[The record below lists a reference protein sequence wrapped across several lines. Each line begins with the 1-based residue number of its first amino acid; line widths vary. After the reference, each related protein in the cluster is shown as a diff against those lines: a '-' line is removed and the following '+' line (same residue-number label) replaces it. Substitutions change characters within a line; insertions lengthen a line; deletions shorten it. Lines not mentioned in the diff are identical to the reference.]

1 MESVKQFKK
10 EGNFWNKKH
19 PKNQKKKP
27 QKNNNFNSLSKKVKE
42 KNIDIR
48 YTYADVLTQKKL
60 KVKKNI
66 NSMHLPRKIA
76 ITELNPKYY
85 TVKLS
90 EVEYKLTGYSLKHEN
105 LKVKDSTW
113 GIAICI
119 RETLFYKRIDRN
131 SSTTGNHA
139 FPKEMYHLLLIR
151 KIEKT

>member
-19 PKNQKKKP
+19 PKNKKKKKK
-27 QKNNNFNSLSKKVKE
+27 QNNFNSQSKKVKE

-85 TVKLS
+85 TIELF
-90 EVEYKLTGYSLKHEN
+90 EVEYKLTGYSL
-105 LKVKDSTW
+105 
-113 GIAICI
+113 
-119 RETLFYKRIDRN
+119 
-131 SSTTGNHA
+131 
-139 FPKEMYHLLLIR
+139 
-151 KIEKT
+151 